1 MNLTVEGLVQLW
13 SKWEIQVVV
22 LLSFTMQIF
31 LFFGGGIRRYNTN
44 TLLRV
49 SIWLAYVGADMVAVY
64 ALGLISKNDQNAT
77 TLVGFHGTNNPNYFD
92 LNHNQLAFFWAPFL
106 LIHLG
111 GQDTLTA
118 FSMEDNNLWLR
129 HLMDL
134 SIQVL
139 LALYAFW
146 KSTGRHNLKILA
158 PAILAFLAG
167 IMRYGERT
175 WALKCNSRNGL
186 RETRWQL
193 QKLELEA
200 DKGSYVSIILYV
212 LSSMPGVRDLFS
224 GRTVSQMKVREAF
237 KFQADSRPL
246 DQVLKLLEVEL
257 AMMYDDLYTKAMV
270 LRTRTGVILR
280 CISQILMTSAFFI
293 FIFANS
299 RQYYSRADVAI
310 TYVLFI
316 GCFTI
321 EVCAFILMVM
331 SPWTWAFFESRKC
344 GMLAHVTWL
353 IVVKINGAVQLPELL
368 YRPSSIKV
376 HHPNYSSTSGR
387 R

>member
-92 LNHNQLAFFWAPFL
+92 LNHNQLAFFWVPFL

-111 GQDTLTA
+111 GQDTLTT

-129 HLMDL
+129 HLMNL

-158 PAILAFLAG
+158 PAILAF
-167 IMRYGERT
+167 
-175 WALKCNSRNGL
+175 C
-186 RETRWQL
+186 
-193 QKLELEA
+193 
-200 DKGSYVSIILYV
+200 
-212 LSSMPGVRDLFS
+212 
-224 GRTVSQMKVREAF
+224 
-237 KFQADSRPL
+237 
-246 DQVLKLLEVEL
+246 
-257 AMMYDDLYTKAMV
+257 
-270 LRTRTGVILR
+270 
-280 CISQILMTSAFFI
+280 
-293 FIFANS
+293 
-299 RQYYSRADVAI
+299 
-310 TYVLFI
+310 
-316 GCFTI
+316 
-321 EVCAFILMVM
+321 
-331 SPWTWAFFESRKC
+331 
-344 GMLAHVTWL
+344 
-353 IVVKINGAVQLPELL
+353 
-368 YRPSSIKV
+368 
-376 HHPNYSSTSGR
+376 
-387 R
+387 